1 MWTVTIKTTNNK
13 KSRKIF
19 MHGDSPRKEQNK
31 RLMFNQVEVQI
42 IIKIEE
48 QACDAQSS
56 FH

>member
-1 MWTVTIKTTNNK
+1 
-13 KSRKIF
+13 